1 MSRSF
6 SALVLVGIAV
16 LFQACS
22 SDGNDAGS
30 GGAPTAGGAAH
41 GGVGANAG
49 TGGTHSAG
57 GRPTSSGGSVAAAGE
72 GSMALAGGGATDGEP
87 GAAGASGAS
96 DGQAGASNCP
106 NGTCAECTPG
116 ATRCSASG
124 QQTCSADGNW
134 LAEQACDANALCTP
148 SGANAGGK
156 CTCQPG
162 WVGTGTSCT
171 HVKRIFVTKHVYTG
185 NLLAAAPGAASGLA
199 AADAICNSTA
209 QAAGLSGTYRTWLSS
224 STVNA
229 IDRLTDV
236 GPWYLL
242 NAYTAPRYAN
252 KAAIVLSQPGQ
263 IVGIATTEDGSFIS
277 INESGV
283 IVWTGTAG
291 NGTNTNPAAPI
302 TFCGDWTI
310 GLGNATGTYGFAN
323 RGVEDPS
330 WTQYTGINAKC
341 DTLAHLYCFEQ

>member
-1 MSRSF
+1 MIRSLT
-6 SALVLVGIAV
+6 ALVLVGVAV
-16 LFQACS
+16 LFQGCS
-22 SDGNDAGS
+22 SDGSDAGS
-30 GGAPTAGGAAH
+30 GGAPATGGAAH
-41 GGVGANAG
+41 GGAGANAG
-49 TGGTHSAG
+49 AGGTHSAG
-57 GRPTSSGGSVAAAGE
+57 GNTTSSGGSVSAAGDD
-72 GSMALAGGGATDGEP
+72 SVALAGGGAIDAEP

-96 DGQAGASNCP
+96 AGQGGAGDCAE
-106 NGTCAECTPG
+106 GTCAECTPG
-116 ATRCSASG
+116 ATRCSAGG

-148 SGANAGGK
+148 SGTDAAGK

-162 WVGTGTSCT
+162 WAGSGTSCA

-185 NLLAAAPGAASGLA
+185 NLLAVVPGAASGLA

-209 QAAGLSGTYRTWLSS
+209 QAAGVSGTYRAWLSS

-229 IDRLTDV
+229 IDRLADV

-252 KAAIVLSQPGQ
+252 KAAIVVSQPGQ
-263 IVGIATTEDGSFIS
+263 IVGIATTEDGSYIS

-291 NGTNTNPAAPI
+291 NGTNKNPAAPI
-302 TFCGDWTI
+302 TFCNDWTI
-310 GLGNATGTYGFAN
+310 GLGSATGTYGFAN

-330 WTQYTGINAKC
+330 WTQYTGLNAKC